1 MAETLTAHFRKQFPG
16 GATVHVGLDLPA
28 RGHSVT
34 VLFGPSG
41 CGKTTLLRCLA
52 GLERP
57 EQGSV
62 RLGAETWLDA
72 ERQLCLAPQQRGI
85 GFVFQDYALFPHL
98 TVAGNVGFGLG
109 GLSVEQRRQRI
120 DELLE
125 RFALAD
131 LKQRLPSQLSGG
143 QQQRVALARAL
154 ACRPKLLLLDEP
166 LSALDAGLRD
176 QLRAELRPLL
186 AACDVP
192 VLLVTHDRQDALALG
207 DALLVMSAG
216 RIRQSGPL
224 MEVFRQPINAD
235 VAQIVGFENRLPGQI
250 LEVHGNVAT
259 VQLGANRIHA
269 TARRDGIRG
278 VTVCLRG
285 EDVRIQSAGEPSPNG
300 LSPLL
305 ARVVAV
311 RPGIPL
317 MRVELDA
324 GFPLIALVPRSLHP
338 LGPLLPGSP
347 VNVFLAA
354 ESVHLVPRES
364 AG

>member
-1 MAETLTAHFRKQFPG
+1 MAETLTARFRKQFPG
-16 GATVHVGLDLPA
+16 GAAIHVELELPA

-57 EQGSV
+57 EQGTV
-62 RLGAETWLDA
+62 RLGIETWLDA
-72 ERQLCLAPQQRGI
+72 GRNLCLAPQQRGI

-109 GLSVEQRRQRI
+109 DLAAEQRRQRI
-120 DELLE
+120 DELFE

-166 LSALDAGLRD
+166 LSALDAGLRE

-207 DALLVMSAG
+207 DALLVMSDG
-216 RIRQSGPL
+216 RIRQAGPL
-224 MEVFRQPINAD
+224 LDVFHQPAD
-235 VAQIVGFENRLPGQI
+235 AEVAQIVGFENRLPGEV
-250 LEVHGNVAT
+250 LEVHGGLAT
-259 VQLGANRIHA
+259 VQVGANRIRA
-269 TARRDGIRG
+269 TGRPDGVRE
-278 VTVCLRG
+278 VTVCFRG
-285 EDVRIQSAGEPSPNG
+285 EDVRIHSPGEPAPNG
-300 LSPLL
+300 HRPLV

-311 RPGIPL
+311 YPGIPL

-324 GFPLIALVPRSLHP
+324 GFPLIAQLPRSMRP
-338 LGPLLPGSP
+338 PGPLVPGSP

-364 AG
+364 